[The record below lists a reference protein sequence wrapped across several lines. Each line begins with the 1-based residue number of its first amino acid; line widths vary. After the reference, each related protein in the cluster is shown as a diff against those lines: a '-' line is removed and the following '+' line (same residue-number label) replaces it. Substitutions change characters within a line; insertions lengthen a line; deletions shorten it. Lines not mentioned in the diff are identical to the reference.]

1 MRTLGTVVRLPPT
14 SWLVLAVLAACQ
26 GAPPPLALPAVT
38 PQLDHRPVGG
48 ETGGEPATAALRVT
62 IERLALRPGPA
73 GPAAD
78 LAARTIATDRGLP
91 FRGASSLPAG
101 SRWLT
106 GAELDAWLTGRG
118 ERQSRGIAEAVIA
131 EDLFCRARTG
141 DELPE
146 LELRATGAATVQV
159 IGIRTAADG
168 TRERLELQPMLAPGE
183 AAMLFVPVDPS
194 RGYGGDALLVTVLD
208 PAQPALAAAV
218 RASARAAAA
227 AEAAAAPDTAPSWQ
241 LAQRSIGEHNRRP
254 ALLAV
259 AHELGSP
266 RALDLL
272 LDADERTLIAIT
284 EQLATLP
291 AEATTATWPFEREL
305 LRALLPQLER
315 DELGAALQAGVRRQL
330 GAVADDAGT
339 LRQLLASSADCPAFA
354 AALRDENLAALAD
367 RTPAVRVAAHD
378 WLLQHGGSVNGFEPL
393 APASQRKQ
401 ALRAHAVAE
410 AARDATAEAR

>member
-1 MRTLGTVVRLPPT
+1 
-14 SWLVLAVLAACQ
+14 
-26 GAPPPLALPAVT
+26 
-38 PQLDHRPVGG
+38 
-48 ETGGEPATAALRVT
+48 
-62 IERLALRPGPA
+62 
-73 GPAAD
+73 
-78 LAARTIATDRGLP
+78 
-91 FRGASSLPAG
+91 
-101 SRWLT
+101 
-106 GAELDAWLTGRG
+106 
-118 ERQSRGIAEAVIA
+118 
-131 EDLFCRARTG
+131 
-141 DELPE
+141 
-146 LELRATGAATVQV
+146 VQV

-168 TRERLELQPMLAPGE
+168 TRERLELQPMLAPGQ

-208 PAQPALAAAV
+208 PAQPALAEAV

-227 AEAAAAPDTAPSWQ
+227 AETAAPDTAPSWQ

-284 EQLATLP
+284 DQLAALP

-315 DELGAALQAGVRRQL
+315 DELTAALQAGVRRQL

-339 LRQLLASSADCPAFA
+339 LRQLLASSADCQAFA

-367 RTPAVRVAAHD
+367 RTPAVRTAAHD